1 VIIELN
7 IEENWLLYGSY
18 GYTGKLIIKEALKRG
33 HRPTLAGRDE
43 SKLIPLAN
51 RLNLPY
57 EVFSL
62 KNENLII
69 EKLQNYD
76 LIFNAAGPFKYTSKP
91 IVKACLKTRT
101 HYLDITGELPVL
113 ERNLS
118 LNKAAKSRG
127 IAIISGVG
135 FDVVPSDCLVNY
147 VAGKISN
154 PISLILA
161 ITGLGGSSPGTLK
174 TMMEH
179 LPKGI
184 FFRRNGKLLTTR
196 VGKNIRSIKF
206 LDKERLVMQI
216 TWGDLATAYYSTG
229 IPNIKTYMALPK
241 RLIFQFYRYGK
252 MIQKLLSFSFIKKT
266 IQKIIGFTVQG
277 PNKYMRHHKSSYLWA
292 EVENSQGEKANAW
305 LKTLEAYRL
314 TSISSIKAIERVFT
328 HDIIGALT
336 PAQAFGSKF
345 ILEFPETEI
354 KDSLE

>member
-1 VIIELN
+1 VIIGLN
-7 IEENWLLYGSY
+7 IDENWLLYGAY
-18 GYTGKLIIKEALKRG
+18 GYTGKLIIKEALKKG
-33 HRPTLAGRDE
+33 YRPTLAGRDE

-62 KNENLII
+62 KNGNLVI
-69 EKLQNYD
+69 EKLKKYD

-118 LNKAAKSRG
+118 LNKEAKSRE

-147 VAGKISN
+147 VAEKISN
-154 PISLILA
+154 PIKMELA

-174 TMMEH
+174 TMIEH

-184 FFRRNGKLLTTR
+184 FFRRNGKLLTTKI
-196 VGKNIRSIKF
+196 GKNLRNVTF
-206 LDKERLVMQI
+206 QDKERLVMQI

-241 RLIFQFYRYGK
+241 GLILQFYRYGK
-252 MIQKLLSFSFIKKT
+252 MIQKLLSFSFIKKGV
-266 IQKIIGFTVQG
+266 QKIIGFTVQG
-277 PNKYMRHHKSSYLWA
+277 PNRYIRHNKSSYLWA
-292 EVENSQGEKANAW
+292 EVENSQGQKANAW

-314 TSISSIKAIERVFT
+314 TGISSIKAIEKVFT
-328 HDIIGALT
+328 QNIIGALT

-345 ILEFPETEI
+345 ILEFPETEL
-354 KDSLE
+354 KDSLG